1 MKILITG
8 GAGFIG
14 SSLVRYVINNTND
27 SVINIDKLTYSGNLD
42 SLIDIELNKNYF
54 FENVDICDELKI
66 KYIFEH
72 YKPDAVM
79 HLAAESHVD
88 RSIDDPSTFINTNIL
103 GTFYLL
109 KAAKKY
115 YETLSDDKKLM
126 FRFHHISTDEVFGD
140 LSLTDDPFDESSPYL
155 PSSPYS
161 SSKASSDHLVR
172 AWGRTYK
179 LPVIISNCSNNYG
192 PYQYPEKLI
201 PLMIINALSG
211 KNLPIYGNGSNIRDW
226 LYVEDHVRALYMI
239 LKNGLPGED
248 YNIGANSE
256 MKNIEVVEKICN
268 ILNKLVQKKPKNI
281 IDFKDLILFVDDRP
295 GHDLRYAINSTK
307 IMNDLSWSPEET
319 FESGLYRTVKWY
331 LDNKT
336 WWQKILDNNDNQKNE

>member
-1 MKILITG
+1 
-8 GAGFIG
+8 
-14 SSLVRYVINNTND
+14 
-27 SVINIDKLTYSGNLD
+27 
-42 SLIDIELNKNYF
+42 
-54 FENVDICDELKI
+54 
-66 KYIFEH
+66 
-72 YKPDAVM
+72 
-79 HLAAESHVD
+79 
-88 RSIDDPSTFINTNIL
+88 
-103 GTFYLL
+103 
-109 KAAKKY
+109 
-115 YETLSDDKKLM
+115 
-126 FRFHHISTDEVFGD
+126 
-140 LSLTDDPFDESSPYL
+140 
-155 PSSPYS
+155 
-161 SSKASSDHLVR
+161 
-172 AWGRTYK
+172 
-179 LPVIISNCSNNYG
+179 
-192 PYQYPEKLI
+192 
-201 PLMIINALSG
+201 MIINALSG

-281 IDFKDLILFVDDRP
+281 IDFQGLNSLVDERP

-336 WWQKILDNNDNQKNE
+336 WWQKILDNNDNQKMNKRKGIVLAGGFVPVIGTNYIWCIKAIIANIRQTNDLLSIININVG